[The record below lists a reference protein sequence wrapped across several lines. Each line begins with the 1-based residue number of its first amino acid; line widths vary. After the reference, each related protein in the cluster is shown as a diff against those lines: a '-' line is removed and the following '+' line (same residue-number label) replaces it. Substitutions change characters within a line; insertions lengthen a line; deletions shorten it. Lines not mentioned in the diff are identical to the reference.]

1 MVLFGQQK
9 LDGACPRPVGSVG
22 TSFHTAAPSAFI
34 YSQDLSNNP
43 PLIAACRAQIT
54 FQNKHRAEQSGERE
68 IY

>member
-1 MVLFGQQK
+1 MDLHGQQK

-22 TSFHTAAPSAFI
+22 TLFHKAAPSAFI

-43 PLIAACRAQIT
+43 LLIAGCRAQIT
-54 FQNKHRAEQSGERE
+54 FQNKHRAEQLGERE